1 MALEGISRGRQLL
14 LAVLRI
20 TTATDVAA
28 RCRVTHQS
36 VSDWCSGLKS
46 PSHRSRLL
54 LEANYRIPYAAW
66 DVQLVP
72 ISRDIVRSRK
82 LT

>member
-28 RCRVTHQS
+28 RCRVTQQS
-36 VSDWCSGLKS
+36 VSDWSAGIKS
-46 PSHRSRLL
+46 PGHSSRLL

-66 DVQLVP
+66 DMRLVP
-72 ISRDIVRSRK
+72 FSRDIVHSRK